1 MEDDL
6 KCFDNYIDF
15 RNFMLKYKDR
25 YEEYMRNFVIYELN
39 EDFIKRTYKK

>member
-1 MEDDL
+1 MVYG
-6 KCFDNYIDF
+6 NV
-15 RNFMLKYKDR
+15 NHKDR